1 MKRRVDGDTAVRR
14 LSVGRHDNDGDLS
27 WIGRID
33 TVRGPRYLAIIACL
47 EDAIRSGQLAPKMR
61 LPPQRRLAELLGL
74 TVGTTGRAY
83 TIAAERGLI
92 TGETGR
98 GTFVREQAF
107 GGNDGGI
114 NPLLGALVGST
125 PKASGLQNVPTEMQV
140 MDLALHSVPGDV
152 SDILTR
158 LTGELAARQFSAMPR
173 KYVTRRAPLRY
184 AAAASRW
191 LQGIGLDVEPQRI
204 VVTAGGFQ
212 AVAAAILGNMARG
225 EPILTDSITYS
236 GLKAVAF
243 NYGWRLEPLLRDEGG
258 MLPEALERAAVEG
271 RGRIV
276 YVQTELHNP
285 TAVVMSLERRKA
297 IVDIARR
304 HDLLLIEDHAAL
316 SDLSSQ
322 IPPLA
327 ALAPEHTFLIAS
339 ATKSVSVSVSAG
351 YIVAPP
357 GWGER
362 FELQTRDRYFQISPL
377 GAEIMTHIIETGAIR
392 DIAQAYRAAI
402 RRRLELLRRNLPGMH
417 FVSDPRSFFVWLA
430 LPVQW
435 RSDNFASAA
444 ALNGVTVAASSNFS
458 LGVVMNVPAVRLSL
472 LGSAT
477 DAGFVEGVRR
487 LRAALDSGVV
497 SLGAIV

>member
-1 MKRRVDGDTAVRR
+1 MRRRGSGERQDG
-14 LSVGRHDNDGDLS
+14 GDIS
-27 WIGRID
+27 WIGRIA

-47 EDAIRSGQLAPKMR
+47 EDAVRSGQLAPKTR

-83 TIAAERGLI
+83 AIAAERGLI

-98 GTFVREQAF
+98 GTFVREQPY
-107 GGNDGGI
+107 GGKDGGI
-114 NPLLGALVGST
+114 NPLLGALVRNT
-125 PKASGLQNVPTEMQV
+125 PKARELDKVPAEMQV
-140 MDLALHSVPGDV
+140 MDLALHGMPAEVG
-152 SDILTR
+152 DILARVTHDM
-158 LTGELAARQFSAMPR
+158 TARQFPVMPR

-184 AAAASRW
+184 ATAGAHW

-212 AVAAAILGNMARG
+212 AMAAALLGNMVRG
-225 EPILTDSITYS
+225 EPILTDSITYA
-236 GLKAVAF
+236 GLKAAAF
-243 NYGWRLEPLLRDEGG
+243 NFGWRLEPLARDEDG
-258 MLPEALERAAVEG
+258 MLPEALERAAVES

-276 YVQTELHNP
+276 YLQSELHNP
-285 TAVVMSLERRKA
+285 TACVMPLERRRA
-297 IVDIARR
+297 IADVARR

-316 SDLSSQ
+316 SDMTAT

-327 ALAPEHTFLIAS
+327 ALAPENTFLVAS
-339 ATKSVSVSVSAG
+339 ATKSVGVGISAG

-377 GAEIMTHIIETGAIR
+377 GAELMAHIVETGAIGG
-392 DIAQAYRAAI
+392 IAQAYRGAI
-402 RRRLELLRRNLPGMH
+402 ARRLALLRQHMPDIN
-417 FVSDPRSFFVWLA
+417 FVADPRAFFVWLS
-430 LPVQW
+430 LPPQW
-435 RSDNFASAA
+435 RSDDFASAA

-458 LGVVMNVPAVRLSL
+458 LGMIVNVPAVRLSL

-477 DAGFVEGVRR
+477 DAGFVEGLRR
-487 LRAALDSGVV
+487 LRSALNSGFV